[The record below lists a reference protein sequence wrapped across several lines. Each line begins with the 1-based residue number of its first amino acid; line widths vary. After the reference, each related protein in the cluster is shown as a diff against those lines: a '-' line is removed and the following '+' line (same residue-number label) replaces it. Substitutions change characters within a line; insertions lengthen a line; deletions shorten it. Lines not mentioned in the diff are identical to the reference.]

1 MIATFQL
8 KTTIQLVLCGS
19 RRRSRIAVFL
29 VILMLPWFWLIN
41 GSISHAWVDDAENA
55 ALKKGTDPVWYSA
68 EERSLVPAT
77 PISRNKID
85 ASDRYNRVASANST
99 NSKNYSWL
107 TEFFEGLLDFIRDS
121 WQILLIVVV
130 VAAIA
135 LVFLL
140 LIKIQRLVEAPS
152 RSIIGE
158 TSVATQQRKVTDLP
172 FELDSPDIPLLQ
184 LVEQYRGRGD
194 YSKAIIYLYSLI
206 LIELDA
212 VGMIRLARGK
222 TNWTYLRELSP
233 RKDEKAFA
241 TTVVY
246 WFEHVFFGKQ
256 NIDVQTF
263 ESIWASFPQFNERL
277 KEARR
282 EQR

>member
-1 MIATFQL
+1 MQL
-8 KTTIQLVLCGS
+8 ILCGS
-19 RRRSRIAVFL
+19 RCCSRTAVFL
-29 VILMLPWFWLIN
+29 VTLLLPSFWLIN
-41 GSISHAWVDDAENA
+41 GSIAHARVDDAEKA

-68 EERSLVPAT
+68 EKLALVPAT

-107 TEFFEGLLDFIRDS
+107 TEFFEGLLDFIRGS
-121 WQILLIVVV
+121 WQILLTVAI

-135 LVFLL
+135 LVILF

-152 RSIIGE
+152 KSITGA

-184 LVEQYRGRGD
+184 LIEQYRGRGD
-194 YSKAIIYLYSLI
+194 YAKAIVYLYSLI

-212 VGMIRLARGK
+212 VGLIRLARGK

-233 RKDEKAFA
+233 RQDEKAFA

-256 NIDVQTF
+256 NMDAQTF

-277 KEARR
+277 KDARR

>member
-1 MIATFQL
+1 MSSST
-8 KTTIQLVLCGS
+8 CC
-19 RRRSRIAVFL
+19 
-29 VILMLPWFWLIN
+29 
-41 GSISHAWVDDAENA
+41 AWGEDADEP
-55 ALKKGTDPVWYSA
+55 ALKRGSDPVWYSTEKRA
-68 EERSLVPAT
+68 LVPAT
-77 PISRNKID
+77 PISRNNID
-85 ASDRYNRVASANST
+85 ASDRYNRLASENKPNTQS
-99 NSKNYSWL
+99 YSWL
-107 TEFFEGLLDFIRDS
+107 TDVLEELLNFIRDS
-121 WQILLIVVV
+121 WQVVLIVVA

-135 LVFLL
+135 LIILFL
-140 LIKIQRLVEAPS
+140 IRIQKLVEAPS
-152 RSIIGE
+152 KSNIGA

-172 FELDSPDIPLLQ
+172 FELDSPDIPLFQ
-184 LVEQYRGRGD
+184 LIEQYRGRGD

-233 RKDEKAFA
+233 RQEEKAFA
-241 TTVVY
+241 TTIVY

-256 NIDVQTF
+256 NMDAQAF

-277 KEARR
+277 KEVRR

>member
-1 MIATFQL
+1 L
-8 KTTIQLVLCGS
+8 
-19 RRRSRIAVFL
+19 
-29 VILMLPWFWLIN
+29 LPSFWLIN

-68 EERSLVPAT
+68 EKQSLVPAT

-121 WQILLIVVV
+121 WQILLTVVI

-135 LVFLL
+135 
-140 LIKIQRLVEAPS
+140 VEAPS
-152 RSIIGE
+152 KSIIGA

-184 LVEQYRGRGD
+184 LIEQYRGRGD
-194 YSKAIIYLYSLI
+194 YAKAIIYLYSLI

-212 VGMIRLARGK
+212 VGLIRLARGK

-233 RKDEKAFA
+233 RQDEKAFA

-256 NIDVQTF
+256 NMDAQTF